1 MVPGLENGVR
11 FRKDEAQNQ
20 KRMLKRLWHIQSTA
34 RGQRAKFLVGKSA
47 QRND

>member
-1 MVPGLENGVR
+1 
-11 FRKDEAQNQ
+11 
-20 KRMLKRLWHIQSTA
+20 MLKRFWRIHFWRIQWTA

>member
-1 MVPGLENGVR
+1 
-11 FRKDEAQNQ
+11 
-20 KRMLKRLWHIQSTA
+20 MLKRFWRIQWTA